1 MTELVIAALIAKE
14 QVERQFAALPRQT
27 TRPAVAAAV
36 AGPRAP
42 VRRCAGRRYASCA
55 SSPTA
60 SSRRRTAC
68 VRERG

>member
-42 VRRCAGRRYASCA
+42 VRRTTVRVLRVLADRLEPA
-55 SSPTA
+55 P
-60 SSRRRTAC
+60 TAC